1 MTTQSRHLYRL
12 LPLFDPLLCR
22 PALVVEAHYR
32 PARCLQVGDDESDS
46 GEQLSKVELH
56 FRHDPSRCLPARG
69 LVEEALVPYHGLVA
83 WPSHRARQQLRDVA
97 LQAVIRRYANG
108 ILHASLL
115 QRLVNLRLG
124 EGSIGTKHHLPAQFL
139 LALDLR
145 QKHFIPV
152 LGAMYV
158 AGSQLRSQTVSLP
171 IEQEQRVI

>member
-69 LVEEALVPYHGLVA
+69 LVEETLVPHHWLVA
-83 WPSHRARQQLRDVA
+83 WPSVRARQQLRDVA
-97 LQAVIRRYANG
+97 LQAVIRGNPNR
-108 ILHASLL
+108 ILHTAFFHRFVDLW
-115 QRLVNLRLG
+115 LG
-124 EGSIGTKHHLPAQFL
+124 KGGIRPKHHFLTEFL
-139 LALDLR
+139 L
-145 QKHFIPV
+145 
-152 LGAMYV
+152 
-158 AGSQLRSQTVSLP
+158 
-171 IEQEQRVI
+171 

>member
-69 LVEEALVPYHGLVA
+69 LVEEALVPHHWLVA

-97 LQAVIRRYANG
+97 LQAVIGGYANG

-124 EGSIGTKHHLPAQFL
+124 KGSIGAKNHFLTEFL
-139 LALDLR
+139 LRSISGSNSSAQSSALCTLPGRSFAAR
-145 QKHFIPV
+145 QSPAP
-152 LGAMYV
+152 LNSNSG
-158 AGSQLRSQTVSLP
+158 
-171 IEQEQRVI
+171 